1 MAIRGGMCPQA
12 MISASIFVPVLGAGG
27 EVPAEVAF
35 CLELL
40 GEGCGGDCGDGVV
53 AAVVVSA
60 GAARE
65 LVDDV
70 LERGFEGVWRGE
82 GAVWWQDIAPG
93 VARPGGGGA
102 VWLGDA
108 NAVAY
113 VPRYV

>member
-1 MAIRGGMCPQA
+1 MATRGGDVPPGYDECVD
-12 MISASIFVPVLGAGG
+12 FVPVLGAGG

-60 GAARE
+60 SAARE

-82 GAVWWQDIAPG
+82 GAVWWHTVASG

-102 VWLGDA
+102 VCA
-108 NAVAY
+108 ITPNAT
-113 VPRYV
+113 